1 MESLKIET
9 ELMDG
14 ITNTLSNGFVS
25 MFQSMV
31 DGTKSFKDSMKDLTK
46 SVLTD
51 LAAMFA
57 KAAALKI
64 MLAMFPGMGGMLD
77 GIKEIPGMGRYG
89 GEMTKY
95 RGGGMADGPES
106 GYMAMLHGREAVVP
120 LGNDRSIPVDMRG
133 MPAAGNTVTV
143 NISMNGQ
150 GQGSSQVTGDGMQG
164 LGRSIGNMVQ
174 QHLQQEMRPG
184 GLLNQ
189 QGTKGRA

>member
-1 MESLKIET
+1 MA
-9 ELMDG
+9 
-14 ITNTLSNGFVS
+14 
-25 MFQSMV
+25 QSH
-31 DGTKSFKDSMKDLTK
+31 FKDSMKDLTK

-57 KAAALKI
+57 KAATLKI
-64 MLAMFPGMGGMLD
+64 MLAMFPGMGGMLE
-77 GIKEIPGMGRYG
+77 GIKSIPGMGRYG

-120 LGNDRSIPVDMRG
+120 LGNDRSIPVDMKG
-133 MPAAGNTVTV
+133 MPGGGNTVTV

-189 QGTKGRA
+189 QGTKGRS

>member
-1 MESLKIET
+1 
-9 ELMDG
+9 
-14 ITNTLSNGFVS
+14 
-25 MFQSMV
+25 MV
-31 DGTKSFKDSMKDLTK
+31 DGTKSFKDGMKDLAK
-46 SVLTD
+46 SVLSD

-64 MLAMFPGMGGMLD
+64 MLAMFPGMGGMLE
-77 GIKEIPGMGRYG
+77 GIKSIPGMSRYG

-95 RGGGMADGPES
+95 RGGGVANGPNS

-133 MPAAGNTVTV
+133 MPGGGNTVTV

-189 QGTKGRA
+189 QGTKGRT